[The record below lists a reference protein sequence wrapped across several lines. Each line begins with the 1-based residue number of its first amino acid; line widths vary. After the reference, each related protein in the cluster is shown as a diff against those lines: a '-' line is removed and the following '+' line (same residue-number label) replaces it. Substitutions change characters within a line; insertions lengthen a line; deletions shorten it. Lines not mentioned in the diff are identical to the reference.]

1 MQAFSL
7 CEGDIADSKAQQA
20 AIMLIVAV
28 VEQLTCLEEENH
40 ETLRTNSAMACS
52 RMLKKPDQCR
62 GVAMCA
68 HLFWS
73 GKVASSEDTIGVQ
86 VGLTHTVYHCVKCLH
101 GLLN

>member
-1 MQAFSL
+1 
-7 CEGDIADSKAQQA
+7 
-20 AIMLIVAV
+20 MLIVAV

-73 GKVASSEDTIGVQ
+73 GKVASSEDTTGVQ
-86 VGLTHTVYHCVKCLH
+86 VGLTLTPVSVLTFPVVVVIEVCLVV
-101 GLLN
+101 